1 MSINSRQITITPAT
15 RIEGHGKVTIFL
27 DDFGDVSD
35 AFFQATEI
43 RGFEQFL
50 RGMETERIPFI
61 ISRICGVCSTAHVMA
76 SVKAIEDAYQVEITE
91 TARKLRE
98 LLLMG
103 QIISNHSLVFFFLT
117 LPDFWFG
124 PDEEASKRNI
134 FQIVRENP
142 KVGKKALQLRSFGI
156 KILSI
161 LGGRQVHVVSVIPGG
176 LIRPLKESEKAEL
189 LKNADEALALSSEAL
204 AMGRDLFGKRW
215 EDFRQGGPLK
225 THYMSLVKE
234 GVLDF
239 YDGSLRVVDQAGE
252 LIAEFHPRN
261 YVDYV
266 EEKVLEWTYAKF
278 AYLKELGWPRGIMKV
293 GSTARMNVAQDVS
306 TPLAREEFREFRRRF
321 GEPVHETLLFDYAR
335 LIELLH
341 ACETAKDLLE
351 DRDIT
356 HQDLRA
362 RVKPRDGTGIGIVEA
377 PRGTL
382 MHRYTLGKDGRA
394 RELRLIIPTQ
404 INNAAINMSVKNAAS
419 EFIKNG
425 EVKPGLLNRVEMV
438 IRAFD
443 PCIKCATR
451 TMNIGNVASVEIRD
465 QRGKLLEKTV

>member
-1 MSINSRQITITPAT
+1 
-15 RIEGHGKVTIFL
+15 
-27 DDFGDVSD
+27 
-35 AFFQATEI
+35 
-43 RGFEQFL
+43 
-50 RGMETERIPFI
+50 
-61 ISRICGVCSTAHVMA
+61 MA
-76 SVKAIEDAYQVEITE
+76 SVKAIEDAYQVEVTE

-124 PDEEASKRNI
+124 PREEASKRNI
-134 FQIVRENP
+134 FQIVRESP
-142 KVGKKALQLRSFGI
+142 EVGKKALQLRSFGI

-161 LGGRQVHVVSVIPGG
+161 LGGRQVHAVSVIPGG
-176 LIRPLKESEKAEL
+176 LIRPLKEAEKVEL
-189 LKNADEALALSSEAL
+189 LRNADEALALSSEAL
-204 AMGRDLFGKRW
+204 AMGRDLFEKRW
-215 EDFRQGGPLK
+215 EDFRKVAPLK
-225 THYMSLVKE
+225 THYMSLVKEE

-252 LIAEFHPRN
+252 PIAEFQPRN

-293 GSTARMNVAQDVS
+293 GSTARMSVAQDVS

-321 GEPVHETLLFDYAR
+321 GKPVHETLLFDYAR

-341 ACETAKDLLE
+341 ACERAKDLLE

-356 HQDLRA
+356 HRDLRA
-362 RVKPRDGTGIGIVEA
+362 RVKPKDGTGMGVVEA

-382 MHRYTLGKDGRA
+382 MHRYTLGKDGRV

-404 INNAAINMSVKNAAS
+404 INNAAINMSVKDAAS

-425 EVKPGLLNRVEMV
+425 EVKTGLLNRIEMV

-451 TMNIGNVASVEIRD
+451 SMGIGNVACVEIRD
-465 QRGKLLEKTV
+465 QRGKLLEKIV